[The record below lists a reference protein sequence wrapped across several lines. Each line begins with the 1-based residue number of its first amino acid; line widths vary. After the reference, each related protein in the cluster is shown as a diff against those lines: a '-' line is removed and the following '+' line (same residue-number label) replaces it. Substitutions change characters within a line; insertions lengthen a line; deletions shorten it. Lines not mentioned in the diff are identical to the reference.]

1 LVELFDRHAV
11 SFVSITQS
19 FNTPP
24 AWAADPQYAGRRV
37 PLPTCLFTAHV
48 LHLRLTS
55 HVLHLSASDV
65 ITVTQKKARR
75 TKLHEAYKRS
85 LWGVAARTSNTRRV
99 PAHRGRAVDV
109 VVEKYKWG
117 LVLDHSDNSAGQY
130 RNLRVDTSANA
141 ATPDKLLEKMLGGAD
156 GPAAPFGLIR
166 GERRM
171 ARSASLKLE
180 RHLASRLRDRAATFS
195 ISMES
200 LVCLAWSL
208 VLVRF
213 CGQDS
218 VTFGAALP
226 PFTKTVP
233 MRIDAATRAA
243 ETAAQET
250 HELFNQIRNFLP
262 IWGALLPE
270 GDPGAAYSL
279 SALFGYGLPEE
290 HVWAGELSGGAWPL
304 AVIASEREETLLIS
318 AWAQDP
324 ADPAT
329 VCAYM
334 RTALERLAGTLETA
348 PDTLTA
354 SVDVMP
360 EEERHK
366 LIIEWNATGAA
377 YPRDK
382 CIHHFIE
389 EQVTRTPDAVAVID
403 SERTLTYSQLNVQAN
418 RLAHHLRGLGVGP
431 DVLVAI
437 CFERSPELVIGLLAI
452 LKAGGAYVPVDPEYP
467 RERLA
472 DMLKDSAPAAVLT
485 QTHVRDILPAGSD
498 SLPVIAI
505 DSDAPLWAGMPGS
518 NPDCAGLS
526 ADNLAYVIYTSGSTG
541 MPKGAVNAHMGVV
554 NRLLWMQDAYHLTA
568 DDAVLQKTPFSF
580 DVSVWE
586 FFWPLLTGARLAMA
600 RPGGHKDPA
609 YLCDA
614 IQQKN
619 ITTLHFVPSMLQA
632 FLEYEGASSCRSVKR
647 VFCSG
652 EALPATLARRFR
664 ERFPCCELHNLYG
677 PTEAAVDVTAWK
689 CGAGTEAASIPIGRP
704 IANTRIY
711 ILGARG
717 QPVPVGV
724 AGEVFIGGVQVGRG
738 YLNRPDLTAERFVA
752 DPFTADSGARMYKTG
767 DLGRWTPDGIIEY
780 LGRNDFQVK
789 IRGFR
794 IELGEIETR
803 LAEHEGVREPVVL
816 AREDSSGD
824 KRLVAYYVS
833 DVDIALE
840 ALRAHLLAKLPEY
853 MVPAA
858 YVRLDRMPLSKNGK
872 LERKALPAPDSSAY
886 VQDAYEA
893 PAGPVEEKLAQIWA
907 SVLGLERISR
917 NANFFDLGGHSLL
930 AVRTLMLIEAEFG
943 HSLNLTSL
951 FRAPSIASL
960 SLLLQQGGRPSIRS
974 PYVSIQPDG
983 TKPPLFSIVTPTRYL
998 NIARH
1003 LGKAQPVIGLLLF
1016 DPAKP
1021 PEMKYSCLEDV
1032 AGECVRLI
1040 REIQPKGPYAVIGF
1054 CAAGVV
1060 AFETAQQLV
1069 QMGHEVSFI
1078 GIIDGWA
1085 PDYVRRRGGDAWLK
1099 ATDFASFCKRVYA
1112 KIRSG
1117 QKSVKSLVI
1126 EPITLLM
1133 KHLKRLRHAPS
1144 ADTNLVSFGPEME
1157 MIEQFEREMWEYLSR
1172 LQSAY
1177 KPKPFHGRV
1186 HSFVSQDRPTG
1197 WLADSSLGWGRLA
1210 TEGAEV
1216 VTYQGGH
1223 WSLFEEPA
1231 AGQAAGIITA
1241 ALETWSARA
1250 PSKAPSGSAT
1260 VRPNG
1265 QFTSADPLVSIV
1277 IPAYNAE
1284 KDIAQA
1290 IRCVISQ
1297 TYPELEIIV
1306 VDDGSQDGSVQTA
1319 RKLLKS
1325 SFKGRWSVLELG
1337 VNRGASAARNVAVK
1351 QAKGEWIQFLDSD
1364 DTIAADKI
1372 EAQMK
1377 CALTAGPDVSVIYS
1391 SWRHVYLE
1399 DGKFVPAGPVNTQRY
1414 EGKHPLMFCMYYSP
1428 LHHGACLIR
1437 RSALERVQGFNET
1450 MRSYEDADLLV
1461 RLAKETGRFQFAA
1474 SNRPSYLWRLYK
1486 EQAREGGEN
1495 TRYRLEDTAMN
1506 WVRVVKEAA
1515 GNQQIGDILSSPD
1528 NMIMWG
1534 LHCASYARRLY
1545 ESEPEAFKLFM
1556 HELRSVDPDFTYP

>member
-1 LVELFDRHAV
+1 VLVTQLKQEETALQHA
-11 SFVSITQS
+11 
-19 FNTPP
+19 NHH
-24 AWAADPQYAGRRV
+24 AGRDGN
-37 PLPTCLFTAHV
+37 PGPK
-48 LHLRLTS
+48 
-55 HVLHLSASDV
+55 AS
-65 ITVTQKKARR
+65 
-75 TKLHEAYKRS
+75 
-85 LWGVAARTSNTRRV
+85 
-99 PAHRGRAVDV
+99 
-109 VVEKYKWG
+109 
-117 LVLDHSDNSAGQY
+117 
-130 RNLRVDTSANA
+130 TSAN
-141 ATPDKLLEKMLGGAD
+141 TLLERMLGAGE
-156 GPAAPFGLIR
+156 PSAPFGLIR
-166 GERRM
+166 DERRV
-171 ARSASLKLE
+171 AKSASLKLE
-180 RHLASRLRDRAATFS
+180 RHLASRLRDRAAALN
-195 ISMES
+195 ISLES
-200 LVCLAWSL
+200 LVCLAWSV
-208 VLVRF
+208 VLARF
-213 CGQDS
+213 CGQDT

-243 ETAAQET
+243 ETAARET
-250 HELFNQIRNFLP
+250 HELLTQVRSFLP

-290 HVWAGELSGGAWPL
+290 HVWAEELSGGAWPL

-318 AWAQDP
+318 AWAQNP

-329 VCAYM
+329 VCLYM
-334 RTALERLAGTLETA
+334 RTALERVAGTLETA
-348 PDTLTA
+348 PDTLAA
-354 SVDVMP
+354 SIDVMP

-366 LIIEWNATGAA
+366 LIIEWNTTGTA

-382 CIHHFIE
+382 CIHHLIE

-403 SERTLTYSQLNVQAN
+403 NGRTLTYSQLNAQAN
-418 RLAHHLRGLGVGP
+418 RLAHHLRRQGVG
-431 DVLVAI
+431 LEARVAI
-437 CFERSPELVIGLLAI
+437 CAERSLELVIGLLAI

-472 DMLKDSAPAAVLT
+472 YMLKDSAPAAVLT
-485 QTHVRDILPAGSD
+485 QSHVRDVLPAGSD

-505 DSDAPLWAGMPGS
+505 DSDAPLWASMPGS

-541 MPKGAVNAHMGVV
+541 MPKGAMNAHKGVV

-586 FFWPLLTGARLAMA
+586 FFWPLLAGARLAMA

-614 IQQKN
+614 VQQEN

-632 FLEYEGASSCRSVKR
+632 FLEYEGVSSCRSVKR
-647 VFCSG
+647 VICSG
-652 EALPATLARRFR
+652 EALPAALARRFH
-664 ERFPCCELHNLYG
+664 ERFPGCELHNLYG

-689 CGAGTEAASIPIGRP
+689 CGAGMEAASVPIGRP
-704 IANTRIY
+704 IANTQIY

-717 QPVPVGV
+717 EPVPVDV

-738 YLNRPDLTAERFVA
+738 YLNRPELTAERFVA
-752 DPFTADSGARMYKTG
+752 DPFSADPGARMYKTG
-767 DLGRWTPDGIIEY
+767 DLGRWTADGVIEY

-794 IELGEIETR
+794 IELGEIEAR
-803 LAEHEGVREPVVL
+803 LAELESVREPVVV

-833 DVDIALE
+833 DVNIALE

-858 YVRLDRMPLSKNGK
+858 FVRVDRMPLSHNGK

-893 PAGPVEEKLAQIWA
+893 PAGPVEEKLARIWA
-907 SVLGLERISR
+907 RLLGLERISR

-930 AVRTLMLIEAEFG
+930 AVRMLTLVEAEFG
-943 HSLNLTSL
+943 HSLDLTSL
-951 FRAPSIASL
+951 FKATSIASL
-960 SLLLQQGGRPSIRS
+960 SPLLQQGGSPSISS
-974 PYVSIQPDG
+974 PYAMSIQPDG
-983 TKPPLFSIVTPTRYL
+983 IKPPLFSIDSLALYR

-1003 LGKAQPVIGLLLF
+1003 LGNNQPVIGLQLF
-1016 DPAKP
+1016 NPAKP
-1021 PEMKYSCLEDV
+1021 LEMKYSRLEDA

-1040 REIQPKGPYAVIGF
+1040 REIQPQGPYAVIGW
-1054 CAAGVV
+1054 CATGVV

-1069 QMGHEVSFI
+1069 QMGQEVSFV

-1099 ATDFASFCKRVYA
+1099 AADFASRCKRAYMQTRA
-1112 KIRSG
+1112 GR
-1117 QKSVKSLVI
+1117 KSVRSWMIKPFTLMMKPFKWFRRAPPAGISPVASDPELEVI
-1126 EPITLLM
+1126 
-1133 KHLKRLRHAPS
+1133 
-1144 ADTNLVSFGPEME
+1144 V
-1157 MIEQFEREMWEYLSR
+1157 QFARETGEYLWS
-1172 LQSAY
+1172 LQGAY
-1177 KPKPFHGRV
+1177 EPKAFPGRV
-1186 HSFVSQDRPTG
+1186 HSFVSQYRPTG

-1210 TEGAEV
+1210 TEGVEV
-1216 VTYQGGH
+1216 VTYEGDH
-1223 WSLFEEPA
+1223 RAIFDEPG
-1231 AGQAAGIITA
+1231 AGQAAAIIA
-1241 ALETWSARA
+1241 AGLEAWSART
-1250 PSKAPSGSAT
+1250 PSKALSRSAT
-1260 VRPNG
+1260 VPPNG
-1265 QFTSADPLVSIV
+1265 QFTPTDPLVSIV

-1290 IRCVISQ
+1290 IRCAMSQ
-1297 TYPELEIIV
+1297 TYPQIEIIV
-1306 VDDGSQDGSVQTA
+1306 VDDGSQDGTVRTA
-1319 RKLLKS
+1319 REILKS

-1337 VNRGASAARNVAVK
+1337 VNRGVSAARNVAVK

-1364 DTIAADKI
+1364 DAIAADKI

-1377 CALTAGPDVSVIYS
+1377 HARAAGPDVSAIYS

-1399 DGKFVPAGPVNTQRY
+1399 EGNFVPAGPVSSPRY
-1414 EGKHPLMFCMYYSP
+1414 EGKHPLMFCMYYAP

-1461 RLAKETGRFQFAA
+1461 RLAKKAGRFQFVA
-1474 SNRPSYLWRLYK
+1474 SNSPSYLWRLYK

-1495 TRYRLEDTAMN
+1495 ARYKLKDTAMS
-1506 WVRVVKEAA
+1506 WMRAVKEAA
-1515 GNQQIGDILSSPD
+1515 ENRQIGDILSSPD
-1528 NMIMWG
+1528 DRMVWG
-1534 LHCASYARRLY
+1534 QHCTSYARRLF
-1545 ESEPEAFKLFM
+1545 ESDAGAFKLFM
-1556 HELRSVDPDFTYP
+1556 DELRSVDPGFTYP